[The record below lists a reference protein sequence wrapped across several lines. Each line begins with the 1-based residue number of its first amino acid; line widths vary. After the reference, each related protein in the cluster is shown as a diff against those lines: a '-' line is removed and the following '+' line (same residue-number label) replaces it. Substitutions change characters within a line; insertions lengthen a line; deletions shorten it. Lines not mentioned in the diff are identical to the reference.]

1 MLCKFVKISVCYAV
15 WRYLNF
21 DVSWSFLDTE
31 VRPCSSKVYGI
42 CAYFPKAFADLFGKL
57 TQFKL
62 DE

>member
-31 VRPCSSKVYGI
+31 VRPCSSKVHGI

-57 TQFKL
+57 T
-62 DE
+62 